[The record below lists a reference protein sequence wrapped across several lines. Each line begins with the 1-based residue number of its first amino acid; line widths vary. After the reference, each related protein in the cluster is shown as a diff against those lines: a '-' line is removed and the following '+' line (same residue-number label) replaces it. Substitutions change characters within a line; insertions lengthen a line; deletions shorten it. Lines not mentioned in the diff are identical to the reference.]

1 MVKIFMQ
8 NFSTESGGSAPKKLN
23 LKSLGRSLKGAGNEV
38 RLPFQKEKVYDVV
51 VIGGGTGG
59 LSFV

>member
-1 MVKIFMQ
+1 MKIFMSS
-8 NFSTESGGSAPKKLN
+8 FSTESGGSAARKLN
-23 LKSLGRSLKGAGNEV
+23 LKGLGKSLRGAGNEV
-38 RLPFQKEKVYDVV
+38 KLPFQKEKVYDVV